1 MSDSEPAIRERR
13 VPTPAFDSVP
23 YRAYREVARTAP
35 QNTVEVAV
43 DTGRSVWVPR
53 GYLLRLSCPDG
64 PQVADVC
71 FFNKSDP
78 SEHLWANQTLNREGV
93 YVTVGS
99 RLWGT
104 MPRFRPLATIVA
116 DTVADHTDPSSTP
129 HHIVLGAHC
138 NPWMYLVATGR
149 DDHPNCY
156 DQLCQA
162 VDEAGISRDQ
172 IHDNINFFQRT
183 RLDPMSHQ
191 YVTEPSGVVAGD
203 YIELVAEVNLI
214 VAISACPMGSARY
227 RTESGKRDPLR
238 LLAEVFAAD
247 VNLPEFRYVAGAGAL

>member
-1 MSDSEPAIRERR
+1 
-13 VPTPAFDSVP
+13 
-23 YRAYREVARTAP
+23 
-35 QNTVEVAV
+35 
-43 DTGRSVWVPR
+43 
-53 GYLLRLSCPDG
+53 
-64 PQVADVC
+64 
-71 FFNKSDP
+71 
-78 SEHLWANQTLNREGV
+78 
-93 YVTVGS
+93 
-99 RLWGT
+99 
-104 MPRFRPLATIVA
+104 
-116 DTVADHTDPSSTP
+116 
-129 HHIVLGAHC
+129 
-138 NPWMYLVATGR
+138 MYLVATGR

-162 VDEAGISRDQ
+162 VEEAGISRDQ

-203 YIELVAEVNLI
+203 YIDLVAEVDLI